1 MQRWVE
7 VAALRDLPPGEKL
20 GCKVGT
26 KEVALFNVE
35 GRVFAVEDYC
45 PHFGA
50 ALSEVGHV
58 KGCEVVCVLHGARF
72 DLESGKVLADPAE
85 RDIASYETRVEG
97 GRIFVALPAE

>member
-1 MQRWVE
+1 MQRWIDA
-7 VAALRDLPPGEKL
+7 AALKDLPPGEKL
-20 GCKVGT
+20 GVKVAG
-26 KEVALFNVE
+26 KEIALFNVE

-72 DLESGKVLADPAE
+72 DLESGRVLADPAE
-85 RDIASYETRVEG
+85 RDIAQYATRVEG
-97 GRIFVALPAE
+97 GRILVALD

>member
-1 MQRWVE
+1 MKHWVDA
-7 VAALRDLPPGEKL
+7 AALRDLPPGEKL
-20 GCKVGT
+20 AVRVGGR
-26 KEVALFNVE
+26 EVALFNVE

-72 DLESGKVLADPAE
+72 DLETGRVLADPAE
-85 RDIASYETRVEG
+85 RDIERYDTRVER
-97 GRIFVALPAE
+97 GRVFVEVPDP